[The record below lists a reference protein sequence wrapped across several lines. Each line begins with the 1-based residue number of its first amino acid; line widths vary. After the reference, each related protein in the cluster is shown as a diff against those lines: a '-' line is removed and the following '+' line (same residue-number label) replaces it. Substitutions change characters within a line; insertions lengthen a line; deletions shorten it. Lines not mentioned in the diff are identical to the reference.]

1 MMYEMVVS
9 LSPKLVNSLSY
20 DMRNEQISKTIN
32 ISKGLVSSH
41 ITGNY
46 RIWIR
51 MVYSEQQIQIQVD
64 QPIFKLK

>member
-1 MMYEMVVS
+1 MMHEMVVS

-20 DMRNEQISKTIN
+20 DMRNERISKTIN
-32 ISKGLVSSH
+32 ISKRLVSSY